1 MSQVKERE
9 EWQVSVWKVKP
20 LVTLLRLIRKESGV
34 GRKSF
39 KKKMKLKLRPE
50 EFLN

>member
-20 LVTLLRLIRKESGV
+20 LVTLLRLKRIWGREEDASLVFAMGV
-34 GRKSF
+34 DWTYT
-39 KKKMKLKLRPE
+39 E
-50 EFLN
+50 AN